1 MVRQK
6 LLLSLLLI
14 GCTSNTPPSSA
25 PRPDRVI
32 ATDENVGVT
41 VRSPNDPGP
50 TPVAITASVDSVM
63 KAVDLTYRFLKIPIT
78 QLDPST
84 GEQGNKNFVVSRR
97 FDHRAISDYLNC
109 GDDPFRGPNANSWPV
124 TISIITR
131 ARAVEGGKTALS
143 TELSGVTHKP
153 SNSGAIYCA
162 STGYLEQHIA
172 EMVKSRIQ

>member
-1 MVRQK
+1 MMKQK
-6 LLLSLLLI
+6 FLLALLAL
-14 GCTSNTPPSSA
+14 GCASSSQVATTPG
-25 PRPDRVI
+25 PDRVI
-32 ATDENVGVT
+32 ATDESSGRT
-41 VRSPNDPGP
+41 VRSTNDAGP
-50 TPVAITASVDSVM
+50 ATVTLRAPVDSVM
-63 KAVDLTYRFLKIPIT
+63 RAVELSYAFLKVPIT
-78 QLDPST
+78 YSEKSI
-84 GEQGNKNFVVSRR
+84 GEQGNKRFVMSHT
-97 FDHRAISDYLNC
+97 FDRRAISDYLNC

-124 TISIITR
+124 TISIVTR